1 MNRETQRKKQKKIRW
16 MQLVY
21 LILLPAV
28 IIFPDNL
35 AAAQNAT
42 PLTLQEGLK
51 IAAGESRIVKI
62 ARFNEAIAESD
73 THIARAG
80 LLPSINAT
88 AAHTNMARQP
98 AMIFAGQAVNTSDS
112 NYYSYSISIQQ
123 LLFDFRGSLSRYEAS
138 RMLLE
143 AKKLDS
149 VRIKNVVAFDFI
161 LAFYDYLEAQHYV
174 KTALGEIASLESHNR
189 DATLR
194 YKAGV
199 ITRNDLLQVQ
209 VRLSDARQKHLSA
222 KNIEAV
228 RATKLNDF
236 LLLPLNGNINV
247 VEPQEVTAEP
257 KHFEM
262 ERSWEVATSKRSE
275 ILIVD
280 RTLSAVDLESAAQK
294 TEFLPK
300 FFVRGSNDYMENSY
314 QRYENNLSL
323 IVGVN
328 FNLFEGGRSW
338 ADLQKSNNRKKQLL
352 EQRARLVDEIKME
365 VQRYSLDLQN
375 AYARILVSRDAAS
388 QARENLRINK
398 KRYEEGEGTATEV
411 LDAVTLL
418 TTAETNHI
426 RSVYDYRKA
435 EAALHYA
442 LGMNL
447 LEVYR

>member
-1 MNRETQRKKQKKIRW
+1 
-16 MQLVY
+16 MQLIY

-28 IIFPDNL
+28 IIFPDNP
-35 AAAQNAT
+35 AASQNAT

-51 IAAGESRIVKI
+51 IAAGESRIIKI

-73 THIARAG
+73 THVARSA

-88 AAHTNMARQP
+88 AGHTSLAHQP
-98 AMIFAGQAVNTSDS
+98 AMLFAGQAVNTSDS

-123 LLFDFRGSLSRYEAS
+123 LLFDFCGSLSRYEAS

-149 VRIKNVVAFDFI
+149 VRIKNAVAFDFI
-161 LAFYDYLEAQHYV
+161 LAFYDYLEAQRYV
-174 KTALGEIASLESHNR
+174 KTALGEIESLESHNR

-209 VRLSDARQKHLSA
+209 VQLSDARQKHLSA
-222 KNIEAV
+222 RNVEAV
-228 RATKLNDF
+228 RATRLNDF
-236 LLLPLNGNINV
+236 LLRPLNGNINV
-247 VEPQEVTAEP
+247 VEPQEAIAEP
-257 KHFEM
+257 KRFEM
-262 ERSWEVATSKRSE
+262 ERLWETATGKRSE
-275 ILIVD
+275 MLIVD
-280 RTLSAVDLESAAQK
+280 RTLSAVDLESTAQK

-300 FFVRGSNDYMENSY
+300 FFVRGSNDYVENPY
-314 QRYENNLSL
+314 QRYENNWSL

-328 FNLFEGGRSW
+328 LSLFEGGRSL
-338 ADLQKSNNRKKQLL
+338 ADLQKSNHRKKQLL

-375 AYARILVSRDAAS
+375 AYARILVSHDAAS

-435 EAALHYA
+435 GAALHHA
-442 LGMNL
+442 LGTDL